1 MEAFGEEWLGSEETD
16 GEELLV
22 DVAAEPRT
30 KSDVAKRD
38 SLLRVERC

>member
-30 KSDVAKRD
+30 KSDVGKRD
-38 SLLRVERC
+38 SVLRVERC